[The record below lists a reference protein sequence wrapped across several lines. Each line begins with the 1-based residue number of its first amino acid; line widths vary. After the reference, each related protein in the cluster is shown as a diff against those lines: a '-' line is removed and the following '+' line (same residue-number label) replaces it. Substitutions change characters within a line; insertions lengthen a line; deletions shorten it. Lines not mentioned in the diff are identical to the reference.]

1 MKLWLFLTVAEP
13 VRGISSYLKK
23 ILVNEQRIGQSW
35 QLKHVIEQ
43 FRTEKLEELQRSDD
57 YEKRTEFIRRTESI
71 TFFDERVNQ
80 TRIIGGVP
88 VSDETSWPFMVK
100 ISGLCG
106 GSLISRQHVL
116 TAGHCCAQSG
126 FKNREFYFGVRR
138 NSDLG
143 ELGQRRS
150 VHDFTIHEE
159 YNGKTENNDIC
170 VVLLNEPVD
179 LNERVQPIGL
189 PRIDEN
195 LFGDDFNGNVFIAGT
210 RVSLKIFFGINSQ
223 LNFFSCQFL
232 NDLSFSYTRFIFWLS
247 RSGIFQFI

>member
-1 MKLWLFLTVAEP
+1 MKLDFWLIGGLTVNP
-13 VRGISSYLKK
+13 VRGISSYLRK
-23 ILVNEQRIGQSW
+23 ILVNEQKIGHSW
-35 QLKHVIEQ
+35 QLKHVIDQ
-43 FRTEKLEELQRSDD
+43 FRTEKLEEKTLRSDA
-57 YEKRTEFIRRTESI
+57 YEKRTEIIRRTESI

-100 ISGLCG
+100 IAGVCG

-138 NSDLG
+138 NSDL
-143 ELGQRRS
+143 ELGQRRN
-150 VHDFTIHEE
+150 VRNFIIHGE
-159 YNGKTENNDIC
+159 YNEISKNNDIC

-189 PRIDEN
+189 PRNDED
-195 LFGDDFNGNVFIAGT
+195 LFGDDFNGNVFIAGKGSHVK
-210 RVSLKIFFGINSQ
+210 RFRLK
-223 LNFFSCQFL
+223 
-232 NDLSFSYTRFIFWLS
+232 
-247 RSGIFQFI
+247 